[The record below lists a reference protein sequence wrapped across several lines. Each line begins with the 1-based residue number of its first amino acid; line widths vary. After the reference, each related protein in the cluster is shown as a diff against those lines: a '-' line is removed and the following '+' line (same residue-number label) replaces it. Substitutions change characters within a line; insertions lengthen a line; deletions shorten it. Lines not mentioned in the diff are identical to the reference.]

1 MSESIQL
8 LSPVTMSFAL
18 ALIAA
23 FVVAYLAVRLSG
35 GRANL
40 LSRKWPIYLLRGLL
54 LLALLSLFFNPVRV
68 TELKGSIKP
77 SQVFFMLDASASMAN
92 GNENETRWDQAV
104 NIIKNATKSAHE
116 TAAAEVNLFR
126 FGRRLKA
133 VDSPTELG
141 LDNKLADGGLGVSF
155 VEKTTSDEETL
166 DSDSEPA
173 SPAVEPD
180 TQMFVAL
187 RQISSRFGRKP
198 PSAVVVFSDGRARDA
213 SRVDQVATAFSKL
226 GVPIHTVPL
235 GNTDSGGDVA
245 FVSLVVPSSA
255 RKHSEVQAQAF
266 LRSYGF
272 DGKRV
277 EVKLNSIDA
286 GGRPKQR
293 LATVPVTLKSGF
305 QSVPISF
312 RTGSESTTIQAVVNE
327 QPDEVSTA
335 NNRFD
340 ADIEISREK
349 IRVLYVEGSRMRA
362 IPTSQNGRVRF
373 QGPGSS
379 LQNAL
384 QEDVDIECVVVQV
397 AVGQMSQTGSAM
409 GSFPKS
415 VAELSAFDAIVL
427 SDVPRRTFSQQQLE
441 WIEGWV
447 RRRGGGLCMVGGK
460 NSFASGDWKGS
471 PMESILPVQLGE
483 ESDWRGD
490 VKVAIEPDT
499 GENVHPFFR
508 FGYDEGLN
516 RNLTGR
522 FPGFHGSNVGL
533 LPKPKLAKVLAVA
546 RPGSM
551 DAPPPEVQTP
561 RRPRSP
567 LFSPQGIRNLLT
579 GRPANRNTGSS
590 ASVGSNAASGSTD
603 LELPSEYAAI
613 TTGQYGRGRTLAMA
627 MPITGAPAESFLKW
641 GRSGN
646 ANQHYASYWRNVV
659 YWLTARS
666 YVGRR
671 RLIATADKQYFGPGE
686 TITVSATAFDESAN
700 ETSGYRLVGVIEPQV
715 FDNIESDYSIVRW
728 PNNVAREEET
738 ENPFIIWNE
747 EFELPKVKVDGKDR
761 YQIELPLA
769 ETLPSGTVDQSLRLE
784 LTAYEDYTQ
793 VDSTSIPIQILHD
806 PFEQQNPRPDHELL
820 TKLAEKSGGEV
831 LMDEASLS
839 RVLKSLPIER
849 GPSELRR
856 APIWSNAWT
865 MIAILGLVSSE
876 WCYRRWIGLA

>member
-1 MSESIQL
+1 MPETIQL

-40 LSRKWPIYLLRGLL
+40 LSNKWPIYALRGLL

-77 SQVFFMLDASASMAN
+77 SQVFFMLDASASMSN
-92 GNENETRWDQAV
+92 GDENETRWDQGV
-104 NIIKNATKSAHE
+104 NMIQEATKAAHE

-133 VDSPTELG
+133 VDSPAELG
-141 LDNKLADGGLGVSF
+141 LDNELTNDGMGVSF
-155 VEKTTSDEETL
+155 VEKKLSDPESDESSL
-166 DSDSEPA
+166 DSDSELA
-173 SPAVEPD
+173 SPADEPD

-235 GNTDSGGDVA
+235 GNMESGGDVA

-255 RKHSEVQAQAF
+255 RKHSEVEAQAF

-277 EVKLNSIDA
+277 DVKLNSIDEN
-286 GGRPKQR
+286 GRPIQR
-293 LATVPVTLKSGF
+293 LATVPVTLESGF

-312 RTGSESTTIQAVVNE
+312 RTGSDSQTIQAVVAE
-327 QPDEVSTA
+327 QPDEVSTI

-340 ADIEISREK
+340 ADIVISREK

-362 IPTSQNGRVRF
+362 VPTSRNGMVSFR
-373 QGPGSS
+373 GPGSS

-397 AVGQMSQTGSAM
+397 AVGQLSQTGSAM

-427 SDVPRRTFSQQQLE
+427 SDVPRRTFSAQQLE

-447 RRRGGGLCMVGGK
+447 SRRGGGLCMVGGK

-471 PMESILPVQLGE
+471 PMESILPVQLAE
-483 ESDWRGD
+483 ASDWRGD
-490 VKVAIEPDT
+490 VKVAIEPEIV
-499 GENVHPFFR
+499 ENVHPFFR
-508 FGYDEGLN
+508 FGYDESSN
-516 RNLTGR
+516 RNLSMR

-546 RPGSM
+546 RPGSL
-551 DAPPPEVQTP
+551 DAPPPEARTTQ
-561 RRPRSP
+561 PRSP

-579 GRPANRNTGSS
+579 GRNATRGSANGSS
-590 ASVGSNAASGSTD
+590 GTAAVTSS
-603 LELPSEYAAI
+603 ELPQEYAAI

-641 GRSGN
+641 GRAGN
-646 ANQHYASYWRNVV
+646 EDQHYSAFWRNVV

-700 ETSGYRLVGVIEPQV
+700 ETSGYRLVGVIEPQF

-728 PNNVAREEET
+728 PNNVVREEES
-738 ENPFIIWNE
+738 EHPFVIWNE

-769 ETLPSGTVDQSLRLE
+769 ETLPSGTADQSLRLE

-831 LMDEASLS
+831 LTDDASLS

-856 APIWSNAWT
+856 APVWSNWWT
-865 MIAILGLVSSE
+865 MLAILGLVSSE